1 MNDPRRLWVR
11 FRRVDP
17 ECRPDYR
24 EAVAAAS
31 DLAGGIGA
39 HFWAFE
45 VDGGEDRYI
54 EFLEGPS
61 DAVLTT
67 LVETTD
73 AFLREAGGESATS
86 GLLVGPGGL
95 GCTEF
100 A

>member
-1 MNDPRRLWVR
+1 VSDPRRLRVR
-11 FRRVDP
+11 FRRVDR

-31 DLAGGIGA
+31 DVAEELGA

-45 VDGGEDRYI
+45 VDGAEDRYI

-61 DAVLTT
+61 DSVLGT

-73 AFLREAGGESATS
+73 ESLREAGGESATS

-95 GCTEF
+95 GCTEL